1 MSLIDPIHIIED
13 AETKELVKFF
23 NETLGFCP
31 NSVLTMQKNP
41 AIAKAFINLNMAV
54 MKNHGSLTSE
64 FKRLIAFVSSNTTGC
79 RYCQAHTI
87 RAAERYGA
95 SKERLENIWN
105 FEESDC
111 FSEQEKIA
119 LRFTREASKVPVAT
133 TQEMEEELKQHW
145 SEDDIIEMM
154 GVIALFGYLNRWND
168 VMGTSLEDDAIESAN
183 QYLKEKGW
191 DIGKHD

>member
-1 MSLIDPIHIIED
+1 MSLIDPIHTIED

-133 TQEMEEELKQHW
+133 TQEMEEELKQYW

>member
-1 MSLIDPIHIIED
+1 MSLINPIHTIKD
-13 AETKELVKFF
+13 DETKELVKFF

>member
-1 MSLIDPIHIIED
+1 MSLIDPIYTIED